1 MAVTFRSSGPPGT
14 PTVISREN
22 VVRDGLTDKEAI
34 DFGGR
39 GSRIDTGR
47 GRQPGVSA
55 IVDDSPP
62 PGALSFN
69 DFLARTG
76 RSATNPF
83 GNEGKMT
90 KVFGLDPDKVD
101 YTAQYADNPG
111 GIAALNRLAYDRY
124 LNPFAQTGMRGE
136 PVGGD
141 ITTGTTR
148 FGVEP
153 GTLTRFGVAE
163 APPSRIP
170 GGIQSLMEK
179 IPGLLPGVGLAENF
193 LAPKPAVIPNFLY
206 ERDVLGQP
214 IGNMEAAQGATMTDI
229 LQNNTIMD

>member
-14 PTVISREN
+14 PTVISSEN
-22 VVRDGLTDKEAI
+22 IVRDGMTDAEA
-34 DFGGR
+34 DAFGGR
-39 GSRIDTGR
+39 GPRIDTGR

-62 PGALSFN
+62 PGALSFD

-83 GNEGKMT
+83 GNEGMMT
-90 KVFGLDPDKVD
+90 KTFGIDPSKVD
-101 YTAQYADNPG
+101 YTSQYAGMPG
-111 GIAALNRLAYDRY
+111 GIANLNRLAYDRY

-136 PVGGD
+136 AVGGD

-148 FGVEP
+148 MGVQP
-153 GTLTRFGVAE
+153 GDLTRFGVAE
-163 APPSRIP
+163 APPSRVS
-170 GGIQSLMEK
+170 GGIKDLLGK
-179 IPGLLPGVGLAENF
+179 IPGLLPGVGLAERF
-193 LAPKPAVIPNFLY
+193 LAPKPAVIPDFAY

-214 IGNMEAAQGATMTDI
+214 VGSMDAAQGATMTDI